1 MINYLKTWW
10 QAQTGEEET
19 PLDGDTPAWLVSMVF
34 HVGLL
39 ILIALIPVLSRSPGE
54 GLTVF
59 TPLEE
64 EEIIE
69 PEMIVPEEFYHS
81 PQEVDAIGAN
91 SLDGADMAFSEAPNI
106 SEISLVATDATVNSD
121 VGDIEVNDFIEVSTG
136 LNYNAN
142 YAVKGAAGVGETG
155 AAGAVDRI
163 THEILLSLEERKTHV
178 VWFFDQSGS
187 LLPQRQAIH
196 SRFDRI
202 YEELGVIEASGNDAF
217 TKHSDV
223 PLLSSV
229 IAFGNQI
236 TRRTEKPTDNLAEIK
251 AAVASIEMDESG
263 TENVFSAI
271 NLAINQ
277 YDNFRKVNPET
288 GEPMRNVMFVIFTD
302 EVGDDQQLLET
313 TIRACRKLAIPVYV
327 VGVPAPFGRK
337 STMVKWVDPDPK
349 FDQSP
354 QWGEVTQGPESL
366 VPERLNLRFSGKKN
380 EDSPIDSGFG
390 PFALTRLCY
399 QTGGIYFSVHP
410 NRRVGGEVS
419 KNETA
424 AMSAHFSHFF
434 DPHIMR
440 KYRPDY
446 VSPDEYR
453 RRLMENKSREALVL
467 ASAKSWVSQLD
478 QPRTRFVRRDE
489 AALVN
494 ALSEAQ
500 MAAAKLEPK
509 INDIVGTLKL
519 GEVDRTKEDVPRW
532 QAGYD
537 LAMGRALAVKT
548 RTVAYNQM
556 LAEARRGYKFEGKN
570 NTLTLEATNEFGD
583 LSSAL
588 TKDAEKAKMYLQ
600 RVIDEHP
607 GTPWAHLAQE
617 ELDTPLAWRWKES
630 FTDVTPRQPGMG
642 GHGNAVGRDDMIKK
656 LDKPPVRKP
665 PRL

>member
-39 ILIALIPVLSRSPGE
+39 ILIALIPVLTSPKGVN
-54 GLTVF
+54 LTVF
-59 TPLEE
+59 TPVEEELEE
-64 EEIIE
+64 PNLE
-69 PEMIVPEEFYHS
+69 VPEDFYHS
-81 PQEVDAIGAN
+81 PQDVDAIGAN
-91 SLDGADMAFSEAPNI
+91 SIDGVDMAFSEAPNI

-121 VGDIEVNDFIEVSTG
+121 VGEIEVNEFIEVSTG

-187 LLPQRQAIH
+187 LLPQREKIH

-202 YEELGVIEASGNDAF
+202 YEELGVIEASGNEAF
-217 TKHSDV
+217 AKHTDK

-229 IAFGNQI
+229 IAFGNNI
-236 TRRTEKPTDNLAEIK
+236 TRRTPKPTDNIAEIK

-263 TENVFSAI
+263 TENVFTAI
-271 NLAINQ
+271 NLAIDQ
-277 YDNFRKVNPET
+277 YKGFRTLDPDT

-302 EVGDDQQLLET
+302 EVGDDQRLLEN
-313 TIRACRKLAIPVYV
+313 TIRECRKLAVPVYV

-337 STMVKWVDPDPK
+337 KTMVKWVDPDPK
-349 FDQSP
+349 YDQRP

-366 VPERLNLRFSGKKN
+366 VPERLNLHFSGKR
-380 EDSPIDSGFG
+380 DQDAPIDSGFG

-410 NRRVGGEVS
+410 NRKVGTEVT

-424 AMSAHFSHFF
+424 AMSAYFSHFF

-446 VSPDEYR
+446 VPPTS
-453 RRLMENKSREALVL
+453 
-467 ASAKSWVSQLD
+467 
-478 QPRTRFVRRDE
+478 
-489 AALVN
+489 
-494 ALSEAQ
+494 
-500 MAAAKLEPK
+500 
-509 INDIVGTLKL
+509 I
-519 GEVDRTKEDVPRW
+519 
-532 QAGYD
+532 AG
-537 LAMGRALAVKT
+537 GC
-548 RTVAYNQM
+548 
-556 LAEARRGYKFEGKN
+556 
-570 NTLTLEATNEFGD
+570 
-583 LSSAL
+583 
-588 TKDAEKAKMYLQ
+588 
-600 RVIDEHP
+600 
-607 GTPWAHLAQE
+607 
-617 ELDTPLAWRWKES
+617 
-630 FTDVTPRQPGMG
+630 
-642 GHGNAVGRDDMIKK
+642 
-656 LDKPPVRKP
+656 
-665 PRL
+665 